1 MKQNNINTTAS
12 GAAGGSGNGGSFDD
26 FSSSNNYRGDTSGKS
41 VSGYDSRR
49 NTFMDVGSS
58 TNRSNSVTLFA
69 DSTNLYKSILNDVA
83 QRDDMKESHLLVL
96 GDRSAGKRS
105 II

>member
-1 MKQNNINTTAS
+1 MKQQTTGNFDDFNS
-12 GAAGGSGNGGSFDD
+12 YGMGSDSRRSTYMDGGGSGSNRGGS
-26 FSSSNNYRGDTSGKS
+26 
-41 VSGYDSRR
+41 
-49 NTFMDVGSS
+49 MQ
-58 TNRSNSVTLFA
+58 LFA

-83 QRDDMKESHLLVL
+83 SRDDMKESHLLVL